1 MKLTS
6 IKGIPLEY
14 IQSILKIDSK
24 SPSGLTWL
32 PRQDIRKEWNSVKAW
47 NAKNAYKNAGSINTN
62 QDGYKKFI
70 IMIRYNKKQ
79 YNLTISRVVLFLKN
93 GYLTEGKIIDHI
105 DGNSL
110 NNIVT
115 NLREVTPSQN
125 QHNRSINKNN
135 TSGHKGVYW
144 EKLIKKWRVR
154 IKLKRKNHDFGFY
167 ENLEEAVQV
176 MISERSRLHGEFGRD
191 K

>member
-1 MKLTS
+1 MSNFEKRVTS
-6 IKGIPLEY
+6 TKGIPLEY
-14 IQSILKIDSK
+14 IQSILKIDSNN
-24 SPSGLTWL
+24 PSGLSWIT
-32 PRQDIRKEWNSVKAW
+32 N
-47 NAKNAYKNAGSINTN
+47 KNKNDMKKDNCGNEYINKKN
-62 QDGYKKFI
+62 GYSFWKVT
-70 IMIRYNKKQ
+70 IRYNKKR
-79 YNLTISRVVLFLKN
+79 YCMRCSRIVFLLAN
-93 GYLTEGKIIDHI
+93 GYLTEGKEVDHI
-105 DGNSL
+105 DCNTS
-110 NNIVT
+110 NNNLK